1 MDRSGIPADVQDGIR
16 RFFAPDRVSLRRV
29 KLEVKTGRLED
40 RVMVLTRWRMCL
52 FCLRVPVKIENSFNF
67 LEIQN
72 LTPLNVDQLAVETG
86 KGSFCLCFESA
97 HHLNQLVDHINCA
110 LSKIFP
116 ASPSLLG
123 RDISPDSPC
132 QTGTSETFASQ
143 TPGCCGGFSETYAAL
158 CDYNGVPCRE
168 EVQWDVDTI
177 YHSQDSR
184 QFNILDFS
192 HLPSRDLAL
201 IVAALAYNQWFNK
214 LYSRDFKLGAEVID
228 QVIHTMSRS
237 LSIEELDMENTGL
250 RGDFAQRLACA
261 LMDNPSSV
269 LTAINLACNPLE
281 DKGITAF
288 SQYLSLCGR
297 GLRFLNLSN
306 TSLTSRGLLPLAQ
319 SLNTNEVFANTLT
332 HLDLSKN
339 AGLLSGEESPHL
351 YQFLATPNV
360 LVDLNLAGTDCALDM
375 LFASL
380 SHGCCSQ
387 LSSLN
392 ISQNTFTH
400 RKCRSAP
407 PSFKIFFS
415 SALSLRRLNFSGTK
429 LPAEALRA
437 LLLGLAS
444 NPLLTDLSL
453 DLSSCEL
460 RSSGARVLE
469 ETVSRVRGLNGID
482 LSDNGLDSDLLTL
495 LPTLGLCPSVR
506 NLSLGKN
513 CNVKSKTLEEILQ
526 TLVQVFQAEGCRI
539 RSLSLAHSRLR
550 SRGSLL
556 LNALGSNACLRE
568 LDITGN
574 GLGDLGARMLGKAL
588 QVNSSLRSISWDRNN
603 TTAAGFLEVARA
615 LESNFTLREMPIPV
629 SDVSHS
635 HRTDPTHTEEAIQ
648 KIQRALLRNNR
659 THKFS
664 QDRSFRLQQGIMG
677 SSGEQMMERL
687 CMKVNAD
694 LWVLRSCPLDSV
706 QHDSRHAREILKDAQ
721 NSRVLFP
728 SLYDLAQRTSCHQHL
743 TLKLEAAS
751 VEVTQSLESELQV
764 LLDSMVTLARDLC
777 PLAARRAET
786 NQKLRVVWAGLPAPG
801 GFVRAAVLE
810 QGGAAIHRKVSEL
823 TLLLVT
829 SLTNALL
836 DEILHELYQCHKTLV
851 QHIAQVQ
858 TLREKQSP
866 TIGGWQDALPGGRE
880 QPDNGT
886 DDELSTSI
894 DTLAVRRHTTHSRR
908 IRPASTYLSVSD
920 LEPDPLTEDETLS
933 AQISSSTTSSL
944 RSHSLEGLGEPP
956 SEGAKGDAGSQGRAA
971 APQPLSSP
979 VQPVPPSERL
989 GENGAIPRL
998 DDGPQDL
1005 GGLEPQTS
1013 GAPTATVPRR
1023 RKGRRRGLFRFMRTR
1038 RGREEEEEEEEAEA
1052 GERPSSRGS
1061 EERGAGPAEELEDA
1075 EEGEGK
1081 EAGPT
1086 PEALIQGRPIQGILL
1101 PGLAGG
1107 RGVCRELLN
1116 QTRPPCQP
1124 QKSSS
1129 SSNGSEDAGPQGSRQ
1144 LRGTRPRRN
1153 EEPGTGGRLR
1163 TQDRR
1168 QITGIGRES
1177 RYQLP
1182 DPPPPP
1188 PQETKPNRAVRRDR
1202 HRQPG
1207 RGERGGQGEQP
1218 QDTGPRMDSAREWER
1233 EPGTPGAQDTDT
1245 DGLPVETEGPC
1256 GTESQPLA
1264 AEWSEKPPV
1273 GTQQRVLS
1281 PTEAEGLHVI
1291 PSMIPHETQEAKD
1304 EGRERSPPP
1313 VTSGDAT
1320 EPEERGQREQLPE
1333 RGESRKTPLKPQR
1346 SKRLQGDGATSTGT
1360 GRESPSP
1367 LDRAAPTELGQPR
1380 GDVCPPRPVPLK
1392 RSVLTRHRSELP
1404 ACSPS
1409 LDRQSPTDNR
1419 TDSVLRPQKPPLR
1432 RKPLLPARTL
1442 PVDTSAPAGT
1452 QCASDGLGS
1461 RDETAHRRCV
1471 SGRRWPDGV

>member
-1 MDRSGIPADVQDGIR
+1 MLAVYVGREVGGSFFPHHHPLPHCPSSPSPLPLSAAVPQSLRLGPADV
-16 RFFAPDRVSLRRV
+16 L
-29 KLEVKTGRLED
+29 
-40 RVMVLTRWRMCL
+40 
-52 FCLRVPVKIENSFNF
+52 
-67 LEIQN
+67 
-72 LTPLNVDQLAVETG
+72 
-86 KGSFCLCFESA
+86 
-97 HHLNQLVDHINCA
+97 
-110 LSKIFP
+110 
-116 ASPSLLG
+116 
-123 RDISPDSPC
+123 
-132 QTGTSETFASQ
+132 
-143 TPGCCGGFSETYAAL
+143 
-158 CDYNGVPCRE
+158 
-168 EVQWDVDTI
+168 
-177 YHSQDSR
+177 
-184 QFNILDFS
+184 
-192 HLPSRDLAL
+192 
-201 IVAALAYNQWFNK
+201 
-214 LYSRDFKLGAEVID
+214 
-228 QVIHTMSRS
+228 
-237 LSIEELDMENTGL
+237 
-250 RGDFAQRLACA
+250 
-261 LMDNPSSV
+261 
-269 LTAINLACNPLE
+269 
-281 DKGITAF
+281 
-288 SQYLSLCGR
+288 
-297 GLRFLNLSN
+297 
-306 TSLTSRGLLPLAQ
+306 
-319 SLNTNEVFANTLT
+319 
-332 HLDLSKN
+332 
-339 AGLLSGEESPHL
+339 
-351 YQFLATPNV
+351 
-360 LVDLNLAGTDCALDM
+360 
-375 LFASL
+375 
-380 SHGCCSQ
+380 
-387 LSSLN
+387 
-392 ISQNTFTH
+392 
-400 RKCRSAP
+400 
-407 PSFKIFFS
+407 
-415 SALSLRRLNFSGTK
+415 
-429 LPAEALRA
+429 
-437 LLLGLAS
+437 
-444 NPLLTDLSL
+444 
-453 DLSSCEL
+453 
-460 RSSGARVLE
+460 
-469 ETVSRVRGLNGID
+469 
-482 LSDNGLDSDLLTL
+482 
-495 LPTLGLCPSVR
+495 
-506 NLSLGKN
+506 
-513 CNVKSKTLEEILQ
+513 
-526 TLVQVFQAEGCRI
+526 
-539 RSLSLAHSRLR
+539 
-550 SRGSLL
+550 
-556 LNALGSNACLRE
+556 
-568 LDITGN
+568 
-574 GLGDLGARMLGKAL
+574 
-588 QVNSSLRSISWDRNN
+588 
-603 TTAAGFLEVARA
+603 
-615 LESNFTLREMPIPV
+615 
-629 SDVSHS
+629 
-635 HRTDPTHTEEAIQ
+635 
-648 KIQRALLRNNR
+648 
-659 THKFS
+659 
-664 QDRSFRLQQGIMG
+664 
-677 SSGEQMMERL
+677 
-687 CMKVNAD
+687 
-694 LWVLRSCPLDSV
+694 
-706 QHDSRHAREILKDAQ
+706 
-721 NSRVLFP
+721 
-728 SLYDLAQRTSCHQHL
+728 HQHL

-751 VEVTQSLESELQV
+751 AEVTQSLESELQV

-880 QPDNGT
+880 QPDNST

-894 DTLAVRRHTTHSRR
+894 VRSELSHCMELVYNVPSHTPEDTLAVRRHTTHSRR

-956 SEGAKGDAGSQGRAA
+956 TEGAKGDTGSQGRAA

-998 DDGPQDL
+998 DDGPQDF
-1005 GGLEPQTS
+1005 GGLEPLTS
-1013 GAPTATVPRR
+1013 GASTATVPRK

-1038 RGREEEEEEEEAEA
+1038 RGQEEEEEEAEA

-1116 QTRPPCQP
+1116 Q
-1124 QKSSS
+1124 
-1129 SSNGSEDAGPQGSRQ
+1129 
-1144 LRGTRPRRN
+1144 
-1153 EEPGTGGRLR
+1153 EPGTGGRLR

-1188 PQETKPNRAVRRDR
+1188 PQEAKPNRAVRRDR

-1273 GTQQRVLS
+1273 GTQQGVLS
-1281 PTEAEGLHVI
+1281 PTEAEGLNVI
-1291 PSMIPHETQEAKD
+1291 HSMIPHETQEAKD

-1320 EPEERGQREQLPE
+1320 EQEERGQREQLPE

-1404 ACSPS
+1404 ASSPS

-1432 RKPLLPARTL
+1432 RKPLLPTRTL
-1442 PVDTSAPAGT
+1442 PADTSAPA
-1452 QCASDGLGS
+1452 
-1461 RDETAHRRCV
+1461 ETAEQIQ
-1471 SGRRWPDGV
+1471 GVDQ

>member
-1 MDRSGIPADVQDGIR
+1 MILCDADAQEHEAAHLSVRAGACSPDFLMSAISSFVSLALGSQRKVEGIEKLDGVNIGCGAAERRCGDAERRDGGGGNGEAERRDGGAGRGDNGRSELRSAPGTAPSSDRPAMDRSGIPADVQDGIR

-132 QTGTSETFASQ
+132 QAGTSETFASQ

-214 LYSRDFKLGAEVID
+214 LHSRDFKLGAEVID

-319 SLNTNEVFANTLT
+319 SLNTNEVFANTLM

-392 ISQNTFTH
+392 VSQNTFTH

-588 QVNSSLRSISWDRNN
+588 QVNSSLRGSTERARYSSQHRSRRRRKRSGNRRRGRTRGRRTRHRDHRGRHRRERTRHRHHASHSRSPRFSRSRSRSRSTRYRSRSISRDRVYGRTLEERDACTVLCLQLSGQIRPGHLERFFSSVGKVRDVKIISDRSSRRSKGIAYVEFYSMDSVPQAISLSGTKLLGVPIIIQASQAEKNRPDPGVGHPQIAGDGPLRLYVGSLHAN
-603 TTAAGFLEVARA
+603 ITQDMLRAIFTPFGKIDSLHLIKDPQTGISKGYGFVTFADSECARRALQQLQGFELAGKPLRLSPVTDRWEPDPAASVLDTEDTERPGISLGPSSRLQLMARLAKGSGLEIPPATQAALQLQNIYPFGILMPTAAGP
-615 LESNFTLREMPIPV
+615 TL
-629 SDVSHS
+629 
-635 HRTDPTHTEEAIQ
+635 
-648 KIQRALLRNNR
+648 
-659 THKFS
+659 
-664 QDRSFRLQQGIMG
+664 
-677 SSGEQMMERL
+677 
-687 CMKVNAD
+687 
-694 LWVLRSCPLDSV
+694 
-706 QHDSRHAREILKDAQ
+706 
-721 NSRVLFP
+721 
-728 SLYDLAQRTSCHQHL
+728 
-743 TLKLEAAS
+743 
-751 VEVTQSLESELQV
+751 TQSL
-764 LLDSMVTLARDLC
+764 
-777 PLAARRAET
+777 
-786 NQKLRVVWAGLPAPG
+786 
-801 GFVRAAVLE
+801 
-810 QGGAAIHRKVSEL
+810 
-823 TLLLVT
+823 
-829 SLTNALL
+829 
-836 DEILHELYQCHKTLV
+836 
-851 QHIAQVQ
+851 
-858 TLREKQSP
+858 
-866 TIGGWQDALPGGRE
+866 
-880 QPDNGT
+880 
-886 DDELSTSI
+886 
-894 DTLAVRRHTTHSRR
+894 
-908 IRPASTYLSVSD
+908 
-920 LEPDPLTEDETLS
+920 
-933 AQISSSTTSSL
+933 
-944 RSHSLEGLGEPP
+944 
-956 SEGAKGDAGSQGRAA
+956 
-971 APQPLSSP
+971 
-979 VQPVPPSERL
+979 
-989 GENGAIPRL
+989 
-998 DDGPQDL
+998 
-1005 GGLEPQTS
+1005 
-1013 GAPTATVPRR
+1013 
-1023 RKGRRRGLFRFMRTR
+1023 
-1038 RGREEEEEEEEAEA
+1038 
-1052 GERPSSRGS
+1052 
-1061 EERGAGPAEELEDA
+1061 
-1075 EEGEGK
+1075 
-1081 EAGPT
+1081 
-1086 PEALIQGRPIQGILL
+1086 
-1101 PGLAGG
+1101 
-1107 RGVCRELLN
+1107 
-1116 QTRPPCQP
+1116 
-1124 QKSSS
+1124 
-1129 SSNGSEDAGPQGSRQ
+1129 
-1144 LRGTRPRRN
+1144 
-1153 EEPGTGGRLR
+1153 PGT
-1163 TQDRR
+1163 
-1168 QITGIGRES
+1168 
-1177 RYQLP
+1177 
-1182 DPPPPP
+1182 
-1188 PQETKPNRAVRRDR
+1188 
-1202 HRQPG
+1202 
-1207 RGERGGQGEQP
+1207 
-1218 QDTGPRMDSAREWER
+1218 
-1233 EPGTPGAQDTDT
+1233 TPG
-1245 DGLPVETEGPC
+1245 
-1256 GTESQPLA
+1256 
-1264 AEWSEKPPV
+1264 
-1273 GTQQRVLS
+1273 
-1281 PTEAEGLHVI
+1281 
-1291 PSMIPHETQEAKD
+1291 
-1304 EGRERSPPP
+1304 
-1313 VTSGDAT
+1313 
-1320 EPEERGQREQLPE
+1320 
-1333 RGESRKTPLKPQR
+1333 
-1346 SKRLQGDGATSTGT
+1346 
-1360 GRESPSP
+1360 
-1367 LDRAAPTELGQPR
+1367 
-1380 GDVCPPRPVPLK
+1380 
-1392 RSVLTRHRSELP
+1392 
-1404 ACSPS
+1404 
-1409 LDRQSPTDNR
+1409 
-1419 TDSVLRPQKPPLR
+1419 
-1432 RKPLLPARTL
+1432 
-1442 PVDTSAPAGT
+1442 
-1452 QCASDGLGS
+1452 
-1461 RDETAHRRCV
+1461 
-1471 SGRRWPDGV
+1471 